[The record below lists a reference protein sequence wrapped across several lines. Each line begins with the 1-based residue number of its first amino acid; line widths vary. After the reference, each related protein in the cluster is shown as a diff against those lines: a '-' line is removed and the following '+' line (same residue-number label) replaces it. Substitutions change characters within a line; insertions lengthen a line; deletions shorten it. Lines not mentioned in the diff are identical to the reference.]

1 MMYMGVGS
9 LGDDALHGGDEK
21 TGVKMWVENTS
32 ELPALP
38 KGQSW
43 DSTGEYQWDKQPPLE
58 QFEIVGKAEAA
69 APAPAP
75 SVKPKPGPM
84 IMAQAK
90 KSNTALYV
98 GIGAGVVALLGGAYF
113 MFGRKA

>member
-9 LGDDALHGGDEK
+9 LGEDALHGGDEK
-21 TGVKMWVENTS
+21 TGVKMWIADTS

-38 KGQSW
+38 KGQRW
-43 DSTGEYQWDKQPPLE
+43 DSTGEYQWDKNPPLE
-58 QFEIVGKAEAA
+58 EFEVIGKAEAA
-69 APAPAP
+69 APAP

-84 IMAQAK
+84 VMAPAK

-98 GIGAGVVALLGGAYF
+98 GIGAGVVALLGGAYL